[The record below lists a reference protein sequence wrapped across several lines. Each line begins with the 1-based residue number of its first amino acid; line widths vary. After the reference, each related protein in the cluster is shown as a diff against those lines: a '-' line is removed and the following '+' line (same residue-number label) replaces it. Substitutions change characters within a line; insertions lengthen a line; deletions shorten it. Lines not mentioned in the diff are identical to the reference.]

1 MGKVSKI
8 LMIDH
13 PLCERIDIAGGKGSM
28 VHQMR
33 KKFPELFPNAFII
46 PCDAELTAELLPEI
60 ASCMQLLVG
69 VEKYAVRSSALMED
83 MSQYSFAGQ
92 YVSVLNVSGAENVLA
107 AARQVRDSIHTP
119 LVQSYLKTRGIV
131 GDTLNMSVLVMP
143 MVGDEE
149 HTVSGVIFMSDVESG
164 LPDIY
169 STASVGNEPGAV
181 TIIADG
187 TLIQSSPEIQY
198 WIRKVFDHQPVTL
211 VLQHNAAIWGCAKAA
226 LNS

>member
-1 MGKVSKI
+1 
-8 LMIDH
+8 
-13 PLCERIDIAGGKGSM
+13 
-28 VHQMR
+28 
-33 KKFPELFPNAFII
+33 
-46 PCDAELTAELLPEI
+46 
-60 ASCMQLLVG
+60 
-69 VEKYAVRSSALMED
+69 MED

-92 YVSVLNVSGAENVLA
+92 YVSVLNVSGAENVLTA
-107 AARQVRDSIHTP
+107 AQQVRDSIHSP
-119 LVQSYLKTRGIV
+119 LVQSYIKTRGIV
-131 GDTLNMSVLVMP
+131 ADTFNMSVLVMP